1 MRNILSKT
9 ALLVLFGVMNR
20 TNEWKTMQI
29 SMD

>member
-20 TNEWKTMQI
+20 TNE
-29 SMD
+29 